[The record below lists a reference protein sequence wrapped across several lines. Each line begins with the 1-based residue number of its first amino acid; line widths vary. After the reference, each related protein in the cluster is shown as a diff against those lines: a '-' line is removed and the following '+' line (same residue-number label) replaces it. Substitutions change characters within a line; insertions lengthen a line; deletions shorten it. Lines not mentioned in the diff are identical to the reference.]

1 MSIRWTPTPP
11 SMSISEED
19 YQHSIKAYT
28 QARAALAHHRSRIL
42 EAVRHGNE
50 RLSIVPDELKNDRDI
65 VLAAVTQDGW
75 ALRHAS
81 DELKTDREVV
91 LAAVKDDGWSGLFH
105 PLYYAHP
112 LTRSP
117 SLSLPP
123 LSLAPSIARS
133 LSLSHPVIPTGFA
146 HGTGRGSVH

>member
-1 MSIRWTPTPP
+1 
-11 SMSISEED
+11 MSISEED

-91 LAAVKDDGWSGLFH
+91 LAAVKDDGWQQ
-105 PLYYAHP
+105 AHP
-112 LTRSP
+112 
-117 SLSLPP
+117 
-123 LSLAPSIARS
+123 
-133 LSLSHPVIPTGFA
+133 
-146 HGTGRGSVH
+146 GTVPM